1 MAQRLVLIA
10 IDGSDHSEKAFQC
23 TSSSVVVSVIQGDT
37 DSKMWKSEPRK
48 IVL

>member
-23 TSSSVVVSVIQGDT
+23 TSSSAMVNVTRDDNKVQKRRDA
-37 DSKMWKSEPRK
+37 KN
-48 IVL
+48 VL